1 MGAPSRSSRSA
12 RWDAAAATAPAADR
26 HREAD
31 PDEEALTARIG
42 QRGDDAH
49 HLALS
54 VEQWPTGAPGV
65 YRGVELDQAAEVAT
79 AVLPLD
85 RPVEARHDAR
95 RHRVGEAQRVADRER
110 VVADLHATA
119 EHRGHDDARR

>member
-12 RWDAAAATAPAADR
+12 RWDAAAATAPATDR

-65 YRGVELDQAAEVAT
+65 HRGVELDQATEVSAAALPNCSRRLSSPPPPPRCLAGACPAPPP
-79 AVLPLD
+79 AVIESARPSGLPTENVSS
-85 RPVEARHDAR
+85 P
-95 RHRVGEAQRVADRER
+95 
-110 VVADLHATA
+110 T
-119 EHRGHDDARR
+119 